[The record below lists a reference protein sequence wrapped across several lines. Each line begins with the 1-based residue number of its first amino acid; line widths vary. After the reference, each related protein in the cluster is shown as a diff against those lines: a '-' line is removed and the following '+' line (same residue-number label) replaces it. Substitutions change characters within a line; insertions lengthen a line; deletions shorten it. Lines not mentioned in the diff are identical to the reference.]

1 MKELLEYRQLKSDIY
16 KKEFQQ
22 CGKLIKQ
29 RNLGHFNIYL
39 FSENKDHIKS
49 LLIMQNDIQ
58 NYKRLIEDKNQQIL
72 SLDST
77 NKELLAKLEDM
88 LSQTR
93 NDIQNFSHK
102 YNLPQLEKMTDD
114 LKKSQEKIEKLE
126 VSLYVHSFFRL
137 YFYT

>member
-1 MKELLEYRQLKSDIY
+1 MISI
-16 KKEFQQ
+16 
-22 CGKLIKQ
+22 C
-29 RNLGHFNIYL
+29 L
-39 FSENKDHIKS
+39 FSENKDHITS

-58 NYKRLIEDKNQQIL
+58 NYERHIDDKNQQIL

-102 YNLPQLEKMTDD
+102 YSLPQLQKMTED
-114 LKKSQEKIEKLE
+114 LKKSHEKIEKLE
-126 VSLYVHSFFRL
+126 VSIWSSELF
-137 YFYT
+137 YFLCIKVN

>member
-1 MKELLEYRQLKSDIY
+1 
-16 KKEFQQ
+16 
-22 CGKLIKQ
+22 
-29 RNLGHFNIYL
+29 
-39 FSENKDHIKS
+39 
-49 LLIMQNDIQ
+49 MQNDIQ

-126 VSLYVHSFFRL
+126 VSLYVDSFFRL
-137 YFYT
+137 YFYR